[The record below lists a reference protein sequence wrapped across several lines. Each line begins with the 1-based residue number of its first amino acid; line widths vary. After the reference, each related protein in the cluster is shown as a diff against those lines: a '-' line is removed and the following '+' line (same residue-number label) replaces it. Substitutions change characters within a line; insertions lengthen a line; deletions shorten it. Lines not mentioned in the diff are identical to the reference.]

1 MLRPGD
7 VITCDYCDEYLE
19 VEKKDLQVAFGTY
32 GDAIYITCPCCG
44 KMAKIVGIADIF

>member
-7 VITCDYCDEYLE
+7 VITCDYCGECLE
-19 VEKKDLQVAFGTY
+19 VEENDLQVAFGTY

-44 KMAKIVGIADIF
+44 KMAKIVGVVDIF

>member
-7 VITCDYCDEYLE
+7 VIICDYCGEHLE
-19 VEKKDLQVAFGTY
+19 VEENDLQVAFGTY

-44 KMAKIVGIADIF
+44 KMAKIVGVADIF